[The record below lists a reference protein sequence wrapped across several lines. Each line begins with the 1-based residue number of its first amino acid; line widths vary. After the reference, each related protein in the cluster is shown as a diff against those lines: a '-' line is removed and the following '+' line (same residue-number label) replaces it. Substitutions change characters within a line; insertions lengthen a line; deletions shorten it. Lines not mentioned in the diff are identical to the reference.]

1 MYGNFLFY
9 KKTFFSVHY
18 QCVQIHPINCSTLPM
33 FTNISNKQQYTTN
46 VYKYTWETAVHYQC
60 LQIYPINSSTLP
72 MFTNIP
78 DKLEYTITV
87 KKKKYLMNCST
98 LPNEYWVPL
107 FSPKTSHSE
116 IQRDRSCQT
125 VDILSNPKYLSINLS
140 INQ

>member
-1 MYGNFLFY
+1 MFTNIPDKQQYTTNVY
-9 KKTFFSVHY
+9 KYTQLTAVHY
-18 QCVQIHPINCSTLPM
+18 QCLQIHPINCSTLPM

-87 KKKKYLMNCST
+87 KKIPDELQYTTKWVLSPFVFSQNFPFRDTTRQK
-98 LPNEYWVPL
+98 LPNCW
-107 FSPKTSHSE
+107 H
-116 IQRDRSCQT
+116 I
-125 VDILSNPKYLSINLS
+125 I
-140 INQ
+140 